1 MSVSALQSEHLAFQ
15 SRAGPVKWL
24 EPSTEEMLQLLG
36 NGGCQNLLMIPISFV
51 SDHIETL
58 YEIDIQ
64 YAEEAEELGIENFQR
79 PPSLNDSPLF
89 IQCLADLVR
98 EAVKGEK

>member
-1 MSVSALQSEHLAFQ
+1 LEFHLSFQ

-24 EPSTEEMLQLLG
+24 EPSTEEMLEKLAAA
-36 NGGCQNLLMIPISFV
+36 GCENLLVVPLSFV

-64 YAEEAEELGIENFQR
+64 YAQEAEALGIGNFR
-79 PPSLNDSPLF
+79 RAPALNDSPLF
-89 IQCLADLVR
+89 IACLAELVLKKMKS
-98 EAVKGEK
+98 EE